1 MLGKINMTELKYKL
15 LFIIILFACLK
26 VMGQNDSIIV
36 YDVNSQISSS
46 VAPVWFDSTITFDNT
61 AHSNGLMNQIPL
73 NLTAPISN
81 VYNGTNF
88 TSIERAA
95 TNYSLIDYPISTAI
109 RIFYYNQ
116 DTLLDQGCSG
126 ILISENL
133 VLTAAHC
140 IRNYTDESWQADSI
154 VVASGYDDG
163 AFHPVLQSSD
173 VSKYYLFKTYYAGL
187 SPLKDFALLELS
199 NPIGQQSGW
208 VGLAFSSDTSY
219 YANKVFHKI
228 SYPYD
233 ASMIDTSIHVNGDT
247 LYYNYGEIDVLSN
260 TSIGL
265 NSSEAKLIPGQS
277 GSSLFYTDNIDYYSM
292 AIAVFSSQYRHFG
305 ITNEIFY
312 QFKNVMD
319 NYSTSS
325 LENIIIK
332 EDFNVYP
339 NPFSNLVTV
348 EFSNINNQPYTISI
362 YNSIGALVGQEIT
375 SLDKVQIGLGDFTT
389 GLFIIRLTNSD
400 RLVISKKVIKE

>member
-1 MLGKINMTELKYKL
+1 MTEIKYNL
-15 LFIIILFACLK
+15 IFIIILFSCLK
-26 VMGQNDSIIV
+26 VTGQNDSIIV
-36 YDVNSQISSS
+36 YDVNSQVSSS
-46 VAPVWFDSTITFDNT
+46 IAPVWFDNTITFDNT
-61 AHSNGLMNQIPL
+61 ANSFGLMNQVPL
-73 NLTAPISN
+73 NLTAPTSN

-88 TSIERAA
+88 TRIERAA
-95 TNYSLIDYPISTAI
+95 INYSLVDYPISAAI

-140 IRNYTDESWQADSI
+140 IRNYNAGSWQADSI

-163 AFHPVLQSSD
+163 AFNPVLQSSD
-173 VSKYYLFKTYYAGL
+173 ASKYYLFKSYYAGL

-208 VGLAFSSDTSY
+208 VGLAFSADTSY
-219 YANKVFHKI
+219 YANKFFHKL

-265 NSSEAKLIPGQS
+265 ISSEARLIPGQS
-277 GSSLFYTDNIDYYSM
+277 GSSLFYTDNSDYYSM
-292 AIAVFSSQYRHFG
+292 AIAIYSAQYNHFR

-312 QFKNVMD
+312 QFKHVID
-319 NYSTSS
+319 NYSTNS
-325 LENIIIK
+325 LENVITK

-339 NPFSNLVTV
+339 NPFSDIVTV
-348 EFSNINNQPYTISI
+348 EFSNINKQSYTISI
-362 YNSIGALVGQEIT
+362 YNSIGVLVGQEIT
-375 SLDKVQIGLGDFTT
+375 SLDQVQFDVGDFNT

-400 RLVISKKVIKE
+400 GLVTSKKVIKE

>member
-1 MLGKINMTELKYKL
+1 MTELKYKL
-15 LFIIILFACLK
+15 IFIIILFACLK
-26 VMGQNDSIIV
+26 VIGQDSIIV
-36 YDVNSQISSS
+36 FDVNSQIRSPI
-46 VAPVWFDSTITFDNT
+46 APVWFDSTIIFDNT
-61 AHSNGLMNQIPL
+61 AHSNGNMNQIPL
-73 NLTAPISN
+73 NLSAPSAN

-88 TSIERAA
+88 TRIERAA
-95 TNYSLIDYPISTAI
+95 INYSLVDYPISTAI

-140 IRNYTDESWQADSI
+140 VRNYSAGSWQADSI

-163 AFHPVLQSSD
+163 AFHTVLQSSD
-173 VSKYYLFKTYYAGL
+173 VSKYYLFKSYYSGL

-199 NPIGQQSGW
+199 NPIGQVSGW
-208 VGLAFSSDTSY
+208 VGLAFSSDTGY
-219 YANKVFHKI
+219 YSNKVFHKL

-247 LYYNYGEIDVLSN
+247 LYYNYGEIDILSN
-260 TSIGL
+260 TLIGL
-265 NSSEAKLIPGQS
+265 NSSEARLIPGQS
-277 GSSLFYTDNIDYYSM
+277 GSSLFYTDNSDYYSM
-292 AIAVFSSQYRHFG
+292 AIAIWSTQYKHYR
-305 ITNEIFY
+305 ITKEIFY

-319 NYSTSS
+319 SYSTIS
-325 LENIIIK
+325 LENIIMK

-339 NPFSNLVTV
+339 NPFSDLVTV

-375 SLDKVQIGLGDFTT
+375 SLDKVQFDVGDFTT

-400 RLVISKKVIKE
+400 GPVISKKVIKE

>member
-1 MLGKINMTELKYKL
+1 MTEIKYNL
-15 LFIIILFACLK
+15 IFIIILFSCLK
-26 VMGQNDSIIV
+26 VTGQNDSIIV
-36 YDVNSQISSS
+36 YDVNSQVSSS
-46 VAPVWFDSTITFDNT
+46 IAPVWFDNTITFDNT
-61 AHSNGLMNQIPL
+61 ANSFGLMNQVPL
-73 NLTAPISN
+73 NLTAPTSN

-88 TSIERAA
+88 TRIERAA
-95 TNYSLIDYPISTAI
+95 INYSLVDYPISAAI

-140 IRNYTDESWQADSI
+140 IRNYNAGSWQADSI

-163 AFHPVLQSSD
+163 AFNPVLQSSD
-173 VSKYYLFKTYYAGL
+173 ASKYYLFKSYYAGL

-208 VGLAFSSDTSY
+208 VGLAFSADTSY
-219 YANKVFHKI
+219 YANKVFHKL

-265 NSSEAKLIPGQS
+265 ISSEARLIPGQS
-277 GSSLFYTDNIDYYSM
+277 GSSLFYTDNSDYYSM
-292 AIAVFSSQYRHFG
+292 AIAIYSAQYNHFR

-312 QFKNVMD
+312 QFKHVID
-319 NYSTSS
+319 NYSTNS
-325 LENIIIK
+325 LENVITK

-339 NPFSNLVTV
+339 NPFSDIVTV
-348 EFSNINNQPYTISI
+348 EFSNINKQSYTISI
-362 YNSIGALVGQEIT
+362 YNSIGVLVGQEIT
-375 SLDKVQIGLGDFTT
+375 SLDQVQFDVGDFNT

-400 RLVISKKVIKE
+400 GLVTSKKVIKE

>member
-1 MLGKINMTELKYKL
+1 MREIKYYL
-15 LFIIILFACLK
+15 IFIIILFACLK
-26 VMGQNDSIIV
+26 VAGQNDSIIV
-36 YDVNSQISSS
+36 YDVNSQISSPI
-46 VAPVWFDSTITFDNT
+46 APVWFDSTIIFDNT
-61 AHSNGLMNQIPL
+61 AHSNGNMNQIPL
-73 NLTAPISN
+73 NLNATSAN

-88 TSIERAA
+88 TRIERAA
-95 TNYSLIDYPISTAI
+95 INYSLVDYPISTAI

-140 IRNYTDESWQADSI
+140 VRNYSAGSWLSDNI

-163 AFHPVLQSSD
+163 VFNTVLQRSN
-173 VSKYYLFKTYYAGL
+173 VSKYYLFKSYYAGL

-199 NPIGQQSGW
+199 NPIGQESGW
-208 VGLAFSSDTSY
+208 VGLAFSTDTSY
-219 YANKVFHKI
+219 YANKVFHKL

-265 NSSEAKLIPGQS
+265 NSTEARLIPGQS
-277 GSSLFYTDNIDYYSM
+277 GSSLFHTDNSDYYSM
-292 AIAVFSSQYRHFG
+292 AIAIYSTQYNHYR

-312 QFKNVMD
+312 QFKNVMEY
-319 NYSTSS
+319 YSTNSID
-325 LENIIIK
+325 NVITK

-339 NPFSNLVTV
+339 NPFSDLLTV
-348 EFSNINNQPYTISI
+348 EFSNVNNKPYTISI
-362 YNSIGALVGQEIT
+362 YNSFGALVGQEIT
-375 SLDKVQIGLGDFTT
+375 SLDEVQFDVGDFTT
-389 GLFIIRLTNSD
+389 GLFIIRLTNPD
-400 RLVISKKVIKE
+400 GLVSSKKVIKE

>member
-1 MLGKINMTELKYKL
+1 MTEIKYNL
-15 LFIIILFACLK
+15 IFIIILFSCLK
-26 VMGQNDSIIV
+26 VTGQNDSIIV
-36 YDVNSQISSS
+36 YDVNSQVSSS
-46 VAPVWFDSTITFDNT
+46 IAPVWFDNTITFDNT
-61 AHSNGLMNQIPL
+61 ANSFGLMNQVPL
-73 NLTAPISN
+73 NLTAPTSN

-88 TSIERAA
+88 TRIERAA
-95 TNYSLIDYPISTAI
+95 INYSLVDYPISAAI

-140 IRNYTDESWQADSI
+140 IRNYNAGSWQADSI

-163 AFHPVLQSSD
+163 AFNPVLQSSD
-173 VSKYYLFKTYYAGL
+173 ASKYYLFKSYYAGL

-208 VGLAFSSDTSY
+208 VGLAFSADTSY
-219 YANKVFHKI
+219 YANKVFHKL

-265 NSSEAKLIPGQS
+265 ISSEARLIPGQS
-277 GSSLFYTDNIDYYSM
+277 GSSLFYTDNSDYYSM
-292 AIAVFSSQYRHFG
+292 VIAIYSAQYNHFR

-312 QFKNVMD
+312 QFKHVID
-319 NYSTSS
+319 NYSTNS
-325 LENIIIK
+325 LENVITK

-339 NPFSNLVTV
+339 NPFSDIVTV
-348 EFSNINNQPYTISI
+348 EFSNINKQSYTISI
-362 YNSIGALVGQEIT
+362 YNSIGVLVGQEIT
-375 SLDKVQIGLGDFTT
+375 SLDQVQFDVGDFNT

-400 RLVISKKVIKE
+400 GLVTSKKVIKE

>member
-1 MLGKINMTELKYKL
+1 MTELKYKL
-15 LFIIILFACLK
+15 IFIIILFACLK
-26 VMGQNDSIIV
+26 VIGQNDSIIV
-36 YDVNSQISSS
+36 YDVNYQISSPI
-46 VAPVWFDSTITFDNT
+46 APVWFDSTITFDNT

-73 NLTAPISN
+73 NLSAPTSN
-81 VYNGTNF
+81 VYDGTNF
-88 TSIERAA
+88 TRIELAA

-126 ILISENL
+126 IIISENL

-173 VSKYYLFKTYYAGL
+173 VSKYYLFKSYYAGL
-187 SPLKDFALLELS
+187 SPSKDFALLELS

-233 ASMIDTSIHVNGDT
+233 ASMTDTSIHVNGDT

-319 NYSTSS
+319 NYSTSY
-325 LENIIIK
+325 LENINIK

-362 YNSIGALVGQEIT
+362 YNSIGASVGQEIT

-400 RLVISKKVIKE
+400 GLVISKKVIKE